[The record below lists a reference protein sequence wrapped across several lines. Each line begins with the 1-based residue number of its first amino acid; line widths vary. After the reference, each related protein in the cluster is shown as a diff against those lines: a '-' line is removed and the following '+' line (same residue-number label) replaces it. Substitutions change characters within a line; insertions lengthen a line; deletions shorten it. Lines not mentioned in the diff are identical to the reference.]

1 MNPLQ
6 VWFLGY
12 LLLPSHHI
20 STPTLPL
27 IQPSFLPPSIV
38 HLFTPPLSPLH
49 LALGAGMD
57 PYSRRATWE
66 LLQRKRSGRVIV
78 LTTHFLEEADIL
90 GDRIA
95 IMSEGLVRCSG
106 TSLFLKTRFGAGY
119 VLSMAKTAS
128 WINPNHSHNN
138 DNNNNDNSELHLL
151 SNTVPKDQTNDHNKG
166 TGSGDIE
173 FLEASQLKRV
183 EHLIQALIPDA
194 QLTSHVA
201 GELIFTLPLTS
212 VPVFGTLFQAL
223 QQV

>member
-1 MNPLQ
+1 
-6 VWFLGY
+6 
-12 LLLPSHHI
+12 
-20 STPTLPL
+20 
-27 IQPSFLPPSIV
+27 
-38 HLFTPPLSPLH
+38 
-49 LALGAGMD
+49 MD

-128 WINPNHSHNN
+128 WINPHHSHSHNNNNNDNN
-138 DNNNNDNSELHLL
+138 DNNNDSNNENNHSELHLL
-151 SNTVPKDQTNDHNKG
+151 SNTVPKDQTNDHNKV
-166 TGSGDIE
+166 TGSGDNE